1 MGGWLSGGLAAARI
15 ASHRAELWFPG
26 ALVSFAAAGW
36 LVLLLTVAP
45 PPDAAGAAGF
55 GMQLAASPWWP
66 WNVVV
71 LGVAIVA
78 GMATILLVVAFGEVA
93 LLMGLLDPAGMDTPP
108 TVPRAMAVLTV
119 AAFPVLAAA
128 LILGRLAA
136 PAVVDTVLGS
146 DPATPAP
153 VRLLEATWPYLL
165 ALAAVVVI
173 VQAVGAAGLRRPG
186 WQGLAAA
193 RRRGRRLIPQAA
205 VTLVAFLVAQ
215 ALTGGMLAVL
225 WHPLAARLADGGLAQ
240 PMTLILLLGF
250 VWIWLVLVIVCGV
263 VQAWTS
269 AWWQAELGAGSGA
282 KSMEG
287 DP

>member
-1 MGGWLSGGLAAARI
+1 MVGWLSGGLAAARV
-15 ASHRAELWFPG
+15 ASDRAELWFPG

-45 PPDAAGAAGF
+45 PPDAIGAAGL
-55 GMQLAASPWWP
+55 GMQLAGSPWWP

-78 GMATILLVVAFGEVA
+78 GVGTVLLVVAFGEVA
-93 LLMGLLDPAGMDTPP
+93 LFMGLLDPAGTDTPP
-108 TVPRAMAVLTV
+108 TVARAMAVLTL
-119 AAFPVLAAA
+119 AALPVLAAA
-128 LILGRLAA
+128 LILGWLAA
-136 PAVVDTVLGS
+136 PAAVDAVLGS

-193 RRRGRRLIPQAA
+193 RRSGHRLVPQAA
-205 VTLVAFLVAQ
+205 VTLVAFLGAQ

-225 WHPLAARLADGGLAQ
+225 WHPLADRLADGGLAQ
-240 PMTLILLLGF
+240 PMTVILLLGF
-250 VWIWLVLVIVCGV
+250 VWIWLVLVIICGV

-269 AWWQAELGAGSGA
+269 AWWQTELGAGSGA
-282 KSMEG
+282 KSLEG